1 MNEEWLN
8 KLRISRCQNVGPKL
22 FFKLIDKFNDDSEKI
37 LYYLE
42 NGKKHLVPTL
52 DSIKKEIDL
61 VRKKGGEIIC
71 YKEEFYP
78 KELLNIVDFPPFL
91 TVLGKK
97 EILKYHSIGIVGARN
112 ASFQGRGFV
121 EKLALDLSEK
131 GFNIVSGLARG

>member
-52 DSIKKEIDL
+52 DSIKKEKT
-61 VRKKGGEIIC
+61 KKKNGDR
-71 YKEEFYP
+71 
-78 KELLNIVDFPPFL
+78 LFL
-91 TVLGKK
+91 
-97 EILKYHSIGIVGARN
+97 
-112 ASFQGRGFV
+112 
-121 EKLALDLSEK
+121 
-131 GFNIVSGLARG
+131 